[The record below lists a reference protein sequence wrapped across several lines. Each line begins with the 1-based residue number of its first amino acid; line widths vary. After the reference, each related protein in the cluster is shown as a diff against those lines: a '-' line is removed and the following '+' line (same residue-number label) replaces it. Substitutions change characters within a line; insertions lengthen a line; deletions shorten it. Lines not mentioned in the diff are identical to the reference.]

1 MTLPTFRS
9 FSLVLLVILVLT
21 AFVLGAGPAPPKE
34 PATRY
39 PDSVEAAFAEK
50 ARELKPGE
58 EGEVEVR
65 TTDGGYY
72 TRRYKATASG
82 VHFVGTGS
90 KTEFKGDLKPPS
102 LGSIPGDGQGGAGGG
117 EGGGADDT
125 SASATGFVPLDKAW
139 KNPIFWIGVALILGG
154 LAAAYFM
161 LRRAS
166 IVLIVG
172 GAALVFGAT
181 YPLVAGIAVCAVVGW
196 LAFPYI
202 KAEWDAVSTERRFK
216 KVASGID
223 SSSLDPTARRQVKR
237 AIASRMDD
245 DDVLWIENRLRKW
258 RVGKYS
264 AAGDRD
270 DRSAAAP
277 VFLPLTVPAVSPV
290 PVTSAATASAPA
302 LVNGPP
308 TTAAG

>member
-1 MTLPTFRS
+1 
-9 FSLVLLVILVLT
+9 
-21 AFVLGAGPAPPKE
+21 
-34 PATRY
+34 
-39 PDSVEAAFAEK
+39 
-50 ARELKPGE
+50 
-58 EGEVEVR
+58 
-65 TTDGGYY
+65 
-72 TRRYKATASG
+72 
-82 VHFVGTGS
+82 
-90 KTEFKGDLKPPS
+90 
-102 LGSIPGDGQGGAGGG
+102 
-117 EGGGADDT
+117 
-125 SASATGFVPLDKAW
+125 
-139 KNPIFWIGVALILGG
+139 
-154 LAAAYFM
+154 
-161 LRRAS
+161 
-166 IVLIVG
+166 
-172 GAALVFGAT
+172 
-181 YPLVAGIAVCAVVGW
+181 